1 MPSSFWILPVLLGWG
16 SVFAADEPPA
26 PPPEVQLSG
35 PKEIDFSSL
44 PTLSS
49 GRYRLYVQCEAGTDS
64 YSQVYKINAGITAE
78 DVRGLALASFMSAG
92 WNVKNADK
100 LKLIVY
106 GTKEHRAGKLTI
118 RLEVPDGVKGISQDD
133 TPTVRP
139 APK

>member
-1 MPSSFWILPVLLGWG
+1 
-16 SVFAADEPPA
+16 
-26 PPPEVQLSG
+26 
-35 PKEIDFSSL
+35 
-44 PTLSS
+44 
-49 GRYRLYVQCEAGTDS
+49 
-64 YSQVYKINAGITAE
+64 
-78 DVRGLALASFMSAG
+78 MSAG